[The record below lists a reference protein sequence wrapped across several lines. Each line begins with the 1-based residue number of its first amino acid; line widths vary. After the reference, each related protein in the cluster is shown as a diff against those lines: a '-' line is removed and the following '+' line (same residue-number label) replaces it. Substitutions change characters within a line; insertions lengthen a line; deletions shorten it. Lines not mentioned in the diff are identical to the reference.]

1 MSMSANLHGVIR
13 AEALELPNASSLRL
27 INGDNCSFTIFMPY
41 ATAVAM
47 ADAFNNPGR
56 VKDLTVAASHVLHDI
71 DDLVANSEGVTG
83 LHQNGDV
90 AEWPDILEGGSFG
103 EWLMSVEV
111 LRNVLTP
118 KPATDEATA

>member
-13 AEALELPNASSLRL
+13 AEAWELPNASLLRL
-27 INGDNCSFTIFMPY
+27 INGDNCSFTVFMPY
-41 ATAVAM
+41 AMAVAM
-47 ADAFNNPGR
+47 AEAFNNPGR
-56 VKDLTVAASHVLHDI
+56 VKELTVAASHVLHDI

-118 KPATDEATA
+118 KPATDEDEE